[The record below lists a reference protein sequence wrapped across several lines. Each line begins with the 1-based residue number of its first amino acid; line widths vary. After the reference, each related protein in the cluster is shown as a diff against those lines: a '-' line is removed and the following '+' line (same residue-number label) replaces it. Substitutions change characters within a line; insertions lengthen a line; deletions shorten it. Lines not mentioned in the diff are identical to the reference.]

1 MDNEQRLEQF
11 ADFVEAFSDIFS
23 DKEIVDVVRGGG
35 KKIKAVTMA
44 IKNHKQACVRL
55 LAAMDG
61 ESPET
66 YKVPDPVTLTIKL
79 VNFLNREEI
88 QDLFTSQA
96 PKNIAVFSGSA
107 TENTGDG
114 VN

>member
-11 ADFVEAFSDIFS
+11 ADFVEAFADIFS
-23 DKEIVDVVRGGG
+23 DKDIVSIVRGGG
-35 KKIKAVTMA
+35 KKIKAVSMA
-44 IKNHKQACVRL
+44 IKNHKHACVGL
-55 LAAMDG
+55 LAAIDG
-61 ESPET
+61 ENPAT
-66 YKVPDPVTLTIKL
+66 YKVPDPVTLTLKL
-79 VNFLNREEI
+79 VNFLNRDEI

-107 TENTGDG
+107 TGNIGGG